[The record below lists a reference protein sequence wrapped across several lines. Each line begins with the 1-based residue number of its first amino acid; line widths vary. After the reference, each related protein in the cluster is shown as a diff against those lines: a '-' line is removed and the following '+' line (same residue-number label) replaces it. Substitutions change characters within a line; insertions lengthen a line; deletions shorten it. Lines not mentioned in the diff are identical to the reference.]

1 MKFKK
6 IVLISLLVASFSANA
21 SLFKLAD
28 VIFTKKGV
36 TKMLGEFGIL
46 NREVTNEV
54 TSTVKSALDDL
65 TISGKGSI
73 KDLRAL
79 ERRLETPEDK
89 EKYAQLMEI
98 LNRDP
103 KNSSY
108 KAPTRDEVVTAI
120 NNLVELS
127 QRYAL
132 RKTSGISACVP
143 CVNESLNELGF
154 KFVLIKKKGQS
165 KNILKQMASA
175 MRSPKKAI
183 QVATSRL
190 KRQGFGELD
199 PKYVASHEHEI
210 LLYTSYVEEFGS
222 ELEKAFIKRLKKIS
236 KVSPGQFNM
245 FDEANGHKFYN
256 VLSTN
261 ANDSDLRMWI
271 DLLDETYAEMST
283 KNTNTMDAF
292 YSVLQKKIDSETDQA
307 EKSLKED
314 MLKFIKEKDCFA
326 KK

>member
-1 MKFKK
+1 MKLKK

-36 TKMLGEFGIL
+36 TEALGKVGIFEK
-46 NREVTNEV
+46 EVTNEV
-54 TSTVKSALDDL
+54 SSTVQSALDDL
-65 TISGKGSI
+65 AESGKGSI
-73 KDLRAL
+73 KDLKEL
-79 ERRLETPEDK
+79 KSRLETTEDK
-89 EKYAQLMEI
+89 KKYAQLMEI

-103 KNSSY
+103 KKPNY
-108 KAPTRDEVVTAI
+108 KAPVQEDIVDAI

-132 RKTSGISACVP
+132 RKSSGLNACVP
-143 CVNESLNELGF
+143 CVNAKLMEYKF

-165 KNILKQMASA
+165 RQILRQMSSS
-175 MRSPKKAI
+175 MRSPLQMK

-190 KRQGFGELD
+190 EKQNFGELD
-199 PKYVASHEHEI
+199 TKYVESHEYEV
-210 LLYTSYVEEFGS
+210 LLYTSYVEDFGS
-222 ELEKAFIKRLKKIS
+222 ELEKAFVKRLKKIS

-256 VLSTN
+256 IFSTN
-261 ANDSDLRMWI
+261 TSDSDLRMWI

-283 KNTNTMDAF
+283 KNRNTMDAF
-292 YSVLQKKIDSETDQA
+292 YTVLQKKIDSETDPA

-314 MLKFIKEKDCFA
+314 MLKFIKNNNCFA